1 MVLPKERE
9 YDKKWMKNYIF
20 TFLSTLEGVELPKQP
35 SLKTFGNAT
44 EDQCLFTLTKQEV
57 SIFLALLK
65 VRKCPKMAENVN
77 FYVFEYI

>member
-57 SIFLALLK
+57 STLPALLK
-65 VRKCPKMAENVN
+65 VKCPKMAENVN